1 MVCPYSLRV
10 TPDATVSTP
19 LEWADVKKGIKP
31 AAFNLFSVVKFE
43 NDPWKDIL
51 ENRQKLEVK

>member
-1 MVCPYSLRV
+1 MVIPYGLRA

-19 LEWADVKKGIKP
+19 LQWREVKKELKP
-31 AAFNLFSVVKFE
+31 ETLNLFTVGKRKS
-43 NDPWKDIL
+43 DPWEDIL